1 VGEVMVVLALPIFL
15 FSTDWTLFRAQ
26 ARPIFAGM
34 LLAVVSAI
42 AVVSTVF
49 ATASGTF
56 SREAGAL
63 MLGVYTGG
71 TPNMAAVKVAL
82 HLPDALFLTLTAF
95 DTAFTAA
102 YLLLIMAAGRW
113 IAGSAAEEIPQKASS
128 TKDMFRV
135 MPFLTPLAASVLLL
149 GVSAGIGSFV
159 PETMRGALIISLVS
173 VAGMVLSHIK
183 ILNNPAIN
191 ETTGL
196 ALLLVFCT
204 SIGMQVSS
212 EAFRS
217 ENLQLGIW
225 VGVILFGSVLVHAV
239 LCRVFRL
246 PGSIFLMTNVAAICS
261 PPFVPAVA
269 ENAGLSRLIPAG
281 IAAGVF
287 GYAVGT
293 FLGMAWFALAG

>member
-82 HLPDALFLTLTAF
+82 HLPDTLFLTLTAF
-95 DTAFTAA
+95 DSAFTTV